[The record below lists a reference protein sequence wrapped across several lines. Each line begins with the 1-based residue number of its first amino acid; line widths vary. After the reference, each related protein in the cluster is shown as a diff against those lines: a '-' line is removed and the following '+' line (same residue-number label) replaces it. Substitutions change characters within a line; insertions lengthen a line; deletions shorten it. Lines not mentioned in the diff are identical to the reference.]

1 VIKITQIVIST
12 TLFYALIG
20 VAAFAIVA
28 LVVGAVAIKTKIPDL
43 SVLLKASV
51 FGRPLVN
58 VHTNLMESRLYAPKR
73 EGKKN
78 DGNMYDVEGTGV
90 KIIPAPNMIEHNRS
104 HRIIQYYSKAGTAVS
119 AKIAAACRDIGWVLN
134 AHGIDPDEMFI
145 DSLLVASDEELLERY
160 PPIEVD
166 PNAKISEDRKFEVE
180 IDGVIKTMVMTN
192 RYHQIYELRAE
203 LREMVIRDGQFV
215 YQTVQD
221 FIFAAQSETARA
233 MDEYKGIA
241 NERAAEAAKLGV
253 VKDNIMYVFYF
264 VVLMMGFAIAYKILT
279 Q

>member
-1 VIKITQIVIST
+1 MTQIVIST

-20 VAAFAIVA
+20 IAAFSIVA

-43 SVLLKASV
+43 SVLLKASAT
-51 FGRPLVN
+51 GRPLVD
-58 VHTNLMESRLYAPKR
+58 VHTNLMESKLYAPKR
-73 EGKKN
+73 EGKKH
-78 DGNMYDVEGTGV
+78 DGNMYDIESMGV
-90 KIIPAPNMIEHNRS
+90 KIIPNPSMIEHRRNQ
-104 HRIIQYYSKAGTAVS
+104 RIIPYYSKAGTAIS
-119 AKIAAACRDIGWVLN
+119 AKVAAACRDVNWVLN

-160 PPIEVD
+160 PPIEID
-166 PNAKISEDRKFEVE
+166 PNAQISEDRKFEVE
-180 IDGVIKTMVMTN
+180 IDGDLKTMVMSH
-192 RYHQIYELRAE
+192 RYEQIYELRAE

>member
-1 VIKITQIVIST
+1 MAQILIST

-20 VAAFAIVA
+20 VAAFSIVA

-43 SVLLKASV
+43 SVLLKASM

-73 EGKKN
+73 EGKKH

-90 KIIPAPNMIEHNRS
+90 KIIPAPDMIEHNRGN
-104 HRIIQYYSKAGTAVS
+104 RIIQYYSKAGTAIS

-166 PNAKISEDRKFEVE
+166 PNAKIPEDQKFEMV
-180 IDGVIKTMVMTN
+180 IDGDVKTMVMTN

>member
-1 VIKITQIVIST
+1 MAQIVIST

-20 VAAFAIVA
+20 VAAFSVVFLIVRA
-28 LVVGAVAIKTKIPDL
+28 VVIQTKVPNL
-43 SVLLKASV
+43 GVLLKASV
-51 FGRPLVN
+51 TGRPLVN
-58 VHTNLMESRLYAPKR
+58 VHTTLMESKLYAPKR
-73 EGKKN
+73 EGKKS
-78 DGNMYDVEGTGV
+78 DGNMYDIESIGV
-90 KIIPAPNMIEHNRS
+90 KLIPAPNMIEHDQN

-166 PNAKISEDRKFEVE
+166 PNAKISEDRKFEVMV
-180 IDGVIKTMVMTN
+180 DGDLKTMVMTS
-192 RYHQIYELRAE
+192 RYSKIYELRAE

-215 YQTVQD
+215 YQTVED
-221 FIFAAQSETARA
+221 FIFAAQSETSRA

-241 NERAAEAAKLGV
+241 NERAADAAKLGV
-253 VKDNIMYVFYF
+253 TKENIMYVFYA
-264 VVLMMGFAIAYKILT
+264 VVLMMGFAMAYKMLT
-279 Q
+279 A